1 MTKSKKKSNGC
12 VPCVWFKVLLWN
24 VCVTDD
30 HGYVPCVIVTIPSFF
45 PCHQFLNMNTMYTMD
60 ATSEAGTT
68 WAFGA
73 PGF

>member
-1 MTKSKKKSNGC
+1 
-12 VPCVWFKVLLWN
+12 LLWN

-60 ATSEAGTT
+60 ATSEAGTA